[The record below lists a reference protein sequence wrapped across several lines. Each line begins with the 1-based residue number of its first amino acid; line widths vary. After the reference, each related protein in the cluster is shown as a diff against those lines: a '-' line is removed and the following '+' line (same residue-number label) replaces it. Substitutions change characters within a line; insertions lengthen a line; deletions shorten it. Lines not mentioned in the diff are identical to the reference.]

1 MSMFLSPSLSI
12 EQIKRNNFVNNST
25 QLNNEFS
32 QKITNNNF
40 LPSFDF
46 YTDIKFLTNSNAS
59 NFFQSNQNP
68 YGLSKLSMDKYKNI
82 KINNPSLTEKKRD
95 IENEE
100 KGKENNT
107 NNKDLKKD
115 NIDDEIKNDHQ
126 IKDIKYKK
134 INAKKNPSNI
144 NKNKLEEIRKKEEYT
159 EKENSNDNLKISSI
173 LNETIGENTNVPNNK
188 TNSKFHNNDNLI
200 DYLKKE
206 NDALKKSNERNNQ
219 IINSLFYFIN
229 KLSQKY
235 SPDKKTFDLSYYNS
249 NINSLPTDLNNL
261 HEFIENQNK
270 IKEKENSN
278 NTSNINPSKLEEKS
292 QNKEIKKKKKTNEI
306 NKRKK
311 NDNFIFDRTFT
322 FGQNNSFNKTNN
334 KRNASKKQINMK
346 KINKENYPI
355 KKISNSKSNS
365 KSKKKN
371 NIKILGCN
379 ISGNESSIKNK
390 SKISLKNENFSY
402 VPNENDAINSIK
414 NILYQ

>member
-12 EQIKRNNFVNNST
+12 EQIKRNNFVNNSA

-46 YTDIKFLTNSNAS
+46 YTDIKFLTNSNVS
-59 NFFQSNQNP
+59 NFFQSKQNP

-82 KINNPSLTEKKRD
+82 KINNPTLIEKKRD
-95 IENEE
+95 NENEE
-100 KGKENNT
+100 KTNNT
-107 NNKDLKKD
+107 NNNKELKKE
-115 NIDDEIKNDHQ
+115 NINEEIKNDS
-126 IKDIKYKK
+126 KNKNIKYKK
-134 INAKKNPSNI
+134 INTKKNPSNI
-144 NKNKLEEIRKKEEYT
+144 NKNKLEEIRKREEYV

-173 LNETIGENTNVPNNK
+173 LNETIGEKTNVPNNK
-188 TNSKFHNNDNLI
+188 NNFKFHNNDNLI

-235 SPDKKTFDLSYYNS
+235 SPDKKTFDLSYYNF
-249 NINSLPTDLNNL
+249 NINSLPIDLNNL
-261 HEFIENQNK
+261 HEFIENKNK
-270 IKEKENSN
+270 IKEKENSK
-278 NTSNINPSKLEEKS
+278 NTSNINPSKFEEKS
-292 QNKEIKKKKKTNEI
+292 QNKGIKKKKNTNEI

-322 FGQNNSFNKTNN
+322 FGQNDSFNKKNN
-334 KRNASKKQINMK
+334 KRNASKKQNNIK

-355 KKISNSKSNS
+355 KKISNNKNNS

-414 NILYQ
+414 SILYQ

>member
-12 EQIKRNNFVNNST
+12 EQIKRNNFVNNSA

-46 YTDIKFLTNSNAS
+46 YTDIKFLTNSNVS
-59 NFFQSNQNP
+59 NFFQSKQNP

-82 KINNPSLTEKKRD
+82 KINNPTLPENKRD
-95 IENEE
+95 IENQE
-100 KGKENNT
+100 KTKNNN
-107 NNKDLKKD
+107 NNKDLKKE
-115 NIDDEIKNDHQ
+115 NINEEIKNNSKN
-126 IKDIKYKK
+126 KDIKYKK
-134 INAKKNPSNI
+134 INTKKNPSNI
-144 NKNKLEEIRKKEEYT
+144 NKNKLEEIRKKEEYA

-173 LNETIGENTNVPNNK
+173 LNETIGENTNVTNNK
-188 TNSKFHNNDNLI
+188 NNSKFHNNDNLI

-206 NDALKKSNERNNQ
+206 NAALKKSNERNNQ

-270 IKEKENSN
+270 IKEKEKENSN

-292 QNKEIKKKKKTNEI
+292 QNKGIKKKKNTNEI

-322 FGQNNSFNKTNN
+322 FGQNDSFNK
-334 KRNASKKQINMK
+334 KK
-346 KINKENYPI
+346 
-355 KKISNSKSNS
+355 
-365 KSKKKN
+365 
-371 NIKILGCN
+371 
-379 ISGNESSIKNK
+379 
-390 SKISLKNENFSY
+390 
-402 VPNENDAINSIK
+402 
-414 NILYQ
+414 